1 MKIVPVVAIVKVKLK
16 IFSVFQ
22 LTELTNFENSAVYCV
37 VVDERETIEY
47 MPPPND
53 DTIWGAIHSAKISGN
68 FGPKLNGLVRS
79 NWKSYEKKGPY
90 LFKRWTTNLVYRLL
104 FFLCGF

>member
-1 MKIVPVVAIVKVKLK
+1 
-16 IFSVFQ
+16 
-22 LTELTNFENSAVYCV
+22 
-37 VVDERETIEY
+37 

-53 DTIWGAIHSAKISGN
+53 DTVWGAIHSAKISGN

-104 FFLCGF
+104 LFFFVWILRRGRFNEFHSSEKDAGGSYSLQLE